1 MSDSQ
6 SFQDGY
12 KEGKTQ
18 SIEVLERVLTSMKS
32 TNDTPTNVIFNLI
45 FDEVLE
51 KVLAELI

>member
-1 MSDSQ
+1 MSNSQ

-32 TNDTPTNVIFNLI
+32 KNDNTTAKVFNVI
-45 FDEVLE
+45 FDEVLV